1 MDKKHHTRKMNVRE
15 FFKRFPDDAA
25 CLEHIMSVRYGHRHT
40 CGKCGVVDATFHRLE
55 NRKAYACAHC
65 GDNLYPCA
73 GTIFEKS
80 RTPLTV
86 WFYAIFLF
94 VSTRHGVS
102 GMELHRQLGVT
113 RKTGY
118 RMGTKPKCMSRIN
131 MACLLTP
138 K

>member
-1 MDKKHHTRKMNVRE
+1 MKEILIKI
-15 FFKRFPDDAA
+15 FPDEKS
-25 CLEHIMSVRYGHRHT
+25 CLDYIMVARFGHSHT

-86 WFYAIFLF
+86 WFYAAYL
-94 VSTRHGVS
+94 VLDQYRAA
-102 GMELHRQLGVT
+102 ELRNILPVT
-113 RKTGY
+113 QKCAY
-118 RMGTKPKCMSRIN
+118 RMYRAICVVLESQGGFPVENAILDKIYEDQFV
-131 MACLLTP
+131 
-138 K
+138 